1 MRLEQR
7 GFGRSALHVEDI
19 WSIRMLFELE
29 IRVKI

>member
-19 WSIRMLFELE
+19 APIRGVLFELE
-29 IRVKI
+29 IRV